1 MDSPFKDSTIKTK
14 WLGMISS
21 YTFNKIRMQIY
32 YNLSYVIVQKHNTF
46 FILIWQFLSF
56 LLIKYML
63 NNKIV

>member
-46 FILIWQFLSF
+46 LYLTGNFFLF
-56 LLIKYML
+56 C
-63 NNKIV
+63 